1 MPSVNNG
8 PNVERY
14 QQRRLSEGKC
24 RRCGNRPRLVKKN
37 GRASPYCAECR
48 ARATAREVA
57 RLAERRAA
65 GQKAPSPASR
75 GWAMHLA
82 APNSALLTACGA
94 LKDGTNTIHVTG
106 VTCKNCKRTA
116 AYRIA
121 GGPDTGPAV
130 APGPVKRN
138 GNGNG
143 GNGNGAADALIETQ
157 RRAALMGR
165 RCANCRAP
173 LSAERL
179 IAEIEFCPDCQPAG
193 MI

>member
-1 MPSVNNG
+1 MPSQNNG

-57 RLAERRAA
+57 RLAERRAS
-65 GQKAPSPASR
+65 GQKAPSPSSR

-106 VTCKNCKRTA
+106 VTCKNCARTA

-121 GGPDTGPAV
+121 LSGADTGPAV
-130 APGPVKRN
+130 APGPAKRN

-143 GNGNGAADALIETQ
+143 NGADALIET
-157 RRAALMGR
+157 RRQAALMGR

-173 LSAERL
+173 LPAERL
-179 IAEIEFCPDCQPAG
+179 LAEIEFCMDCQPAG
-193 MI
+193 MV

>member
-1 MPSVNNG
+1 MPSQNNG

-24 RRCGNRPRLVKKN
+24 RRCGNRPRLVKEN
-37 GRASPYCAECR
+37 GRASPLCADCR
-48 ARATAREVA
+48 ARATAREIA
-57 RLAERRAA
+57 RLAERRAE
-65 GQKAPSPASR
+65 GKAPPPASR
-75 GWAMHLA
+75 GIAMHLA
-82 APNSALLTACGA
+82 APNSALLTACGTLRNA
-94 LKDGTNTIHVTG
+94 ANVIHYTG
-106 VTCKNCKRTA
+106 VTCKNCARTSAYQIA
-116 AYRIA
+116 AQSGPGDMRPAISPNGA
-121 GGPDTGPAV
+121 GND
-130 APGPVKRN
+130 
-138 GNGNG
+138 GN

-179 IAEIEFCPDCQPAG
+179 IAEIEFCANCQPAG